1 MSKEELVIDYLKRKN
16 LWYSMPGTKYK
27 YGRRGITVRE
37 AVEVLGTT
45 ELRKI
50 MCRIRDKG
58 YNVTSIWEVGENKFG
73 EQTKYKRY
81 FVEPKKCDT
90 YRKLVEELAGQCH

>member
-1 MSKEELVIDYLKRKN
+1 MSKEDKVLEYLARKN

-37 AVEVLGTT
+37 AMEVLGTT

-50 MCRIRDKG
+50 MSRLRQRGLKVWD
-58 YNVTSIWEVGENKFG
+58 VWEVGRNKFG
-73 EQTKYKRY
+73 EETKYKRY
-81 FVEPKKCDT
+81 FVEPKCDQH
-90 YRKLVEELAGQCH
+90 RSLVESLAGQCS